1 MELPPVSSLVGFG
14 SPSEYDPNR
23 LRRPL
28 RAAAAF
34 VRFRAPTAFSDMGTL
49 AMHPFANTGRLRRF
63 DVLDG
68 VAPASYARLL
78 GHPLL
83 GFTLGSFS
91 LSPGPGSLSR
101 PEREPCRMSANL
113 SVCPRPLPTYRLRMC
128 NPTNKF
134 AAIHIRFG
142 FWALLP
148 LRIRQSPAGITPRAI
163 RCSSGFDLS
172 RDFALPAPN
181 PSSRACHSRTY
192 ATDHRPARCPSA
204 VFPAGRSAFPR
215 FGP

>member
-1 MELPPVSSLVGFG
+1 MELPPGSSLVGFG
-14 SPSEYDPNR
+14 SPSEYDPKR
-23 LRRPL
+23 LRQPL

-49 AMHPFANTGRLRRF
+49 ACILANTGRLRRF

-91 LSPGPGSLSR
+91 LSLGPGSLSR
-101 PEREPCRMSANL
+101 PEREPCRMSTNL
-113 SVCPRPLPTYRLRMC
+113 SVRPRPLPTYRFRMC
-128 NPTNKF
+128 NPSNKF

-148 LRIRQSPAGITPRAI
+148 LRIRQSPAGVTPRAI

>member
-1 MELPPVSSLVGFG
+1 LPPGSSLLGLG
-14 SPSEYDPNR
+14 SPSEYDPKR
-23 LRRPL
+23 LRQPL
-28 RAAAAF
+28 RATAAF
-34 VRFRAPTAFSDMGTL
+34 VRFRAPTAFSSTGTL
-49 AMHPFANTGRLRRF
+49 AGILASTVRLRRF

-68 VAPASYARLL
+68 RAPAPYARLL

-91 LSPGPGSLSR
+91 LSLGPGSLSR

-113 SVCPRPLPTYRLRMC
+113 SVYPRPLPTYRLRMC
-128 NPTNKF
+128 NPSNKF

-142 FWALLP
+142 FSALLP
-148 LRIRQSPAGITPRAI
+148 LRIRQSPAGVTPRAI

-215 FGP
+215 LGP